1 MNKIEYIIQN
11 KSGSN
16 GSYNLGKKQ
25 FTIIPG
31 EIVRLDTKPT
41 GYTVNVKVSRVVTKN
56 SEDSMKP
63 LNMIPVETES
73 EETTEESK
81 EETTPKKK

>member
-1 MNKIEYIIQN
+1 MNKIEYIVQN

-31 EIVRLDTKPT
+31 EVVRLDTKPT
-41 GYTVNVKVSRVVTKN
+41 GYTVNVKVSRVVTKDT
-56 SEDSMKP
+56 EDSMKP
-63 LNMIPVETES
+63 LNMIPVDNK
-73 EETTEESK
+73 EETIEESK
-81 EETTPKKK
+81 EETTTKKK

>member
-16 GSYNLGKKQ
+16 GYYNLGKKQ

-31 EIVRLDTKPT
+31 EVVRLDTKPT
-41 GYTVNVKVSRVVTKN
+41 GYTVNVKVSRVVTKDT
-56 SEDSMKP
+56 EDSMKP
-63 LNMIPVETES
+63 LNMIPVDNK

-81 EETTPKKK
+81 EETTTKKK

>member
-1 MNKIEYIIQN
+1 MNKIEYVIQN

-31 EIVRLDTKPT
+31 EVVRIDTKPT

-63 LNMIPVETES
+63 LNMIPVENES
-73 EETTEESK
+73 EESK
-81 EETTPKKK
+81 DEPKGETTTKKK